1 MIIVVFKTKLKSE
14 VKVEE
19 YLNLA
24 QRLVEETRKEEGCLM
39 YTLHEDLND
48 PSVLMTLEEWEN
60 QEALEQHNQS
70 EHVLTIVPELKK
82 MRESQEI
89 NIYKEVQ

>member
-1 MIIVVFKTKLKSE
+1 MIRVVFKTKLKSD
-14 VKVEE
+14 VKVGE

-48 PSVLMTLEEWEN
+48 PFVLMTLEEWEN